1 MITLTFKNDKAMTE
15 VTSRAASS
23 NASIEGRI
31 DNAQGQKINVSVN
44 WNWSV
49 SAPDTINVSGWY
61 NTSEG
66 FSASF
71 NRQYDSDGTYPDD
84 GSSACTGFDST
95 FNDALKAL
103 VLECFGKYNDVSRI
117 GVEE

>member
-1 MITLTFKNDKAMTE
+1 MTE

-31 DNAQGQKINVSVN
+31 DNAQEQK
-44 WNWSV
+44 
-49 SAPDTINVSGWY
+49 INVSGWY
-61 NTSEG
+61 NTPEG

-84 GSSACTGFDST
+84 GSSACSGFDST

-103 VLECFGKYNDVSRI
+103 VLECFGNYNNVAAI